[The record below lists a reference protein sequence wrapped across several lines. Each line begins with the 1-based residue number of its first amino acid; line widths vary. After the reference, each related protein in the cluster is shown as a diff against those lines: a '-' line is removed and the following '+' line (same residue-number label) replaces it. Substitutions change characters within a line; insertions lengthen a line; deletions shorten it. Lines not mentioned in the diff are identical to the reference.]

1 MDTSSIP
8 GLELIQV
15 ADVVAREK
23 SIEREEVMVAMEEA
37 IQKAGRAKYG
47 LDRDIRA
54 MIDRKSGSI
63 TLERWIE
70 VVEEVEDDATQMSV
84 TDGAKQEPPLAL
96 GEFWRQALPPIEFG
110 RIAAQTAK
118 QVISQKVRDA
128 ERARQYEE
136 YKDRVGEIVVGTVKR
151 AESYSITV
159 DLGRAEA
166 VIRREE
172 MIPRENLRQGDRVR
186 AYIIDVR
193 EEQRGPQIF
202 LSRACNEFMAKLFTQ
217 EVPEIYDGIIEIKGV
232 AREAGS
238 RAKIAVLSK
247 DPGIDPVGA
256 CVGMRGSRVQAVV
269 GELQGEKVEIIPYI
283 EDPASFVVNALAPAE
298 VAKVVM
304 DEVASRM
311 EVVVPDDQ
319 LSLAIGRRGQNV
331 RLASQL
337 SGWYIDILT
346 EAEES
351 ERRQEEFRTR
361 STRFIEALNIDD
373 VIAHLL
379 VAEGFVLPEE
389 IAETPIEELATIQG
403 FDEGIAEELQT
414 RAVEFVEREA
424 QRINEALDSLKVSED
439 LRNFEYISLG
449 MMLKLAENGVLSL
462 DDLADLDSDELVG
475 LLSEHG
481 LEDDTEAGDIIM
493 AARAHWFDDEP
504 EAGEASDAADG
515 DAVTDA
521 APEAVSGDEPAAS

>member
-54 MIDRKSGSI
+54 MIDRKTGSI

-84 TDGAKQEPPLAL
+84 ADGAKQEPPLAL
-96 GEFWRQALPPIEFG
+96 GEFWRQPLPPIEFG

-232 AREAGS
+232 
-238 RAKIAVLSK
+238 
-247 DPGIDPVGA
+247 
-256 CVGMRGSRVQAVV
+256 V

-283 EDPASFVVNALAPAE
+283 GDPASFVVNALAPAE

-304 DEVASRM
+304 DEVAGRM

-403 FDEGIAEELQT
+403 FDEGIAEELQA

-424 QRINEALDSLKVSED
+424 QRINEALDNLKVADD

-449 MMLKLAENGVLSL
+449 MMLKLAENEVLSL
-462 DDLADLDSDELVG
+462 DDLADLDSDELVA

-504 EAGEASDAADG
+504 EAGEASDAAEG
-515 DAVTDA
+515 DAATEA
-521 APEAVSGDEPAAS
+521 APEAVSEAASGDEPAAS